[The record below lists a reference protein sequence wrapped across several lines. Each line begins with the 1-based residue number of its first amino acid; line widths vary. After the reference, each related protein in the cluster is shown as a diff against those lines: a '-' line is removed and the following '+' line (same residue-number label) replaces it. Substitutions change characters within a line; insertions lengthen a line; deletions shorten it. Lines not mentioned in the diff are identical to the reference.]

1 VAEHSAACNVLAY
14 ESNALDKHRRTC
26 AAFAPLDVRMNDQP
40 NEPVLQSPPPPPAL
54 PPRAQ
59 VRQKGAFSTIWLLP
73 LLAAVIGA
81 YLAYTTL
88 SQRGPMITISLKSAD
103 GLSAGQTKV
112 KHKAVELGTV
122 ERIRLAPD
130 MSHVNVGVRM
140 TREATPYLTENARFW
155 VVRPRLSST
164 NISGLETLVSGAY
177 IELDPGPR
185 DGASQQDF
193 TGLEDPPGVRSDQ
206 PGRTFN
212 LQTGRIGSLASGSP
226 VLYRDI
232 VVGEVLGYEL
242 PEGNGLI
249 KVPVFVK
256 APYDKWVRS
265 GTHFWNASGL
275 SVTLGGEGLHVEV
288 ASLQA
293 LLSGGVAFN
302 TPEDARGNSTADD
315 GATFP
320 LYANEN
326 AAEAAGYKERLPFVS
341 YFQNSAAGLSPGA
354 QVQMYGIQIGNV
366 TDVRLELDPAKATA
380 RVRVALEIQPE
391 RLQAVNP
398 DPTAAPIEVAQRLV
412 KQGMRTTL
420 ATQSYLTGQLL
431 VSLDFVPDAPPAQ
444 VSREGDA
451 IVLPSQL
458 GNGVLAA
465 LSGVSQKLADLPLKQ
480 IGDNLNA
487 TIAALN
493 AIVGS
498 PELKQALGSVATTM
512 TSVQDLVKK
521 ADAGATPL
529 LKRLPDIANDL
540 QSAVNR
546 VNHLAGSVDTGYG
559 QNSQFSRDLERVM
572 GQLNDTARSIRLL
585 ADFLDRHPEALIRGR
600 TGQAAER

>member
-1 VAEHSAACNVLAY
+1 
-14 ESNALDKHRRTC
+14 
-26 AAFAPLDVRMNDQP
+26 MNDQP
-40 NEPVLQSPPPPPAL
+40 NEPVLQSSP
-54 PPRAQ
+54 PPRAL
-59 VRQKGAFSTIWLLP
+59 VRQRGAFSTIWLLP

-88 SQRGPMITISLKSAD
+88 SQRGPMITISFKSAD
-103 GLSAGQTKV
+103 GLAAGQTKV

-140 TREATPYLTENARFW
+140 TREATPYLTDHARFW

-164 NISGLETLVSGAY
+164 NVSGLETLVSGAY
-177 IELDPGPR
+177 IELDPGPK

-212 LQTGRIGSLASGSP
+212 LKTGRIGSLASGSP

-242 PEGNGLI
+242 PEGNGAI
-249 KVPVFVK
+249 QVPVFVK
-256 APYDKWVRS
+256 EPYDKWVRT

-275 SVTLGGEGLHVEV
+275 SVTLGGGGLHVEV

-293 LLSGGVAFN
+293 LLSGGVSFN
-302 TPEDARGNSTADD
+302 TPEDARNTSPADD
-315 GATFP
+315 GANFP
-320 LYANEN
+320 LFPNED
-326 AAEAAGYKERLPFVS
+326 AADAAGFKERLPFVT
-341 YFQNSAAGLSPGA
+341 YFQSSAAGLSAGA

-380 RVRVALEIQPE
+380 RVRVAIEIQPE
-391 RLQAVNP
+391 RLQAINP
-398 DPTAAPIEVAQRLV
+398 DPTAPPMEVTRHLV
-412 KQGMRTTL
+412 QQGMRATL
-420 ATQSYLTGQLL
+420 LTQSYLTGQLL
-431 VSLDFVPDAPPAQ
+431 VSMDFIPNASPAQ

-451 IVLPSQL
+451 IVLPSQS
-458 GNGVLAA
+458 GGGVAGILTS
-465 LSGVSQKLADLPLKQ
+465 LSGVSQQLGEIPVKQ

-487 TIAALN
+487 TIASLN
-493 AIVGS
+493 AVVGS
-498 PELKQALGSVATTM
+498 PELKQALESVAATM
-512 TSVQDLVKK
+512 SSVQDLVKK

-546 VNHLAGSVDTGYG
+546 VNHLVGSVDTGYG

>member
-1 VAEHSAACNVLAY
+1 
-14 ESNALDKHRRTC
+14 
-26 AAFAPLDVRMNDQP
+26 MNDQP
-40 NEPVLQSPPPPPAL
+40 NEPVLQSTSPS
-54 PPRAQ
+54 PRAQ
-59 VRQKGAFSTIWLLP
+59 VRQRGAFSTIWLLP
-73 LLAAVIGA
+73 LLAAIIGA

-88 SQRGPMITISLKSAD
+88 SQRGPMITITLKSAD
-103 GLSAGQTKV
+103 GLAAGQTKV

-122 ERIRLAPD
+122 ERIRLALD

-140 TREATPYLTENARFW
+140 TREATPYLTDHARFW

-177 IELDPGPR
+177 IELDPGAK
-185 DGASQQDF
+185 DGVSQQDF

-242 PEGNGLI
+242 PEGNGPI
-249 KVPVFVK
+249 QVPVFVK
-256 APYDKWVRS
+256 EPYDKWVRT

-275 SVTLGGEGLHVEV
+275 SVTLGNAGLHVEV

-302 TPEDARGNSTADD
+302 TPEDARSTSTADD
-315 GATFP
+315 GASFP
-320 LYANEN
+320 LYVTED
-326 AAEAAGYKERLPFVS
+326 AADAAGYKERLPFVT
-341 YFQNSAAGLSPGA
+341 YFQSSAAGLSVGA

-366 TDVRLELDPAKATA
+366 TDIRLELDPAKATA
-380 RVRVALEIQPE
+380 RVRVAIEIQPE
-391 RLQAVNP
+391 RLQAINP
-398 DPTAAPIEVAQRLV
+398 DPTAPTIDVARHLV
-412 KQGMRTTL
+412 QEGMRTTL
-420 ATQSYLTGQLL
+420 TTQSYLTGQLL
-431 VSLDFVPDAPPAQ
+431 VSMDFIPNAPPAQ
-444 VSREGDA
+444 TSREGDA
-451 IVLPSQL
+451 IVLPSQS
-458 GNGVLAA
+458 GGGISGIVSA
-465 LSGVSQKLADLPLKQ
+465 LSGVSQRLDDLPIKQ

-487 TIAALN
+487 TIASLN
-493 AIVGS
+493 AVVGS
-498 PELKQALGSVATTM
+498 PELRQALESVATTM
-512 TSVQDLVKK
+512 NSVQDLVRK
-521 ADAGATPL
+521 ADTGATPL

-546 VNHLAGSVDTGYG
+546 VNHLVGSVDTGYG